1 MNGGQD
7 LGGMQGFGPVTEEPN
22 EPNFHADWESRAMA
36 MVVALGALGQWNIDQ
51 SRHARES
58 LNPADYLT
66 FPYYKIW
73 VEGIEA
79 LMLKRDL
86 VKTEELATG
95 KQVASPPPDL
105 PPALPKDKVWNAL
118 HALGGAADRP
128 KTSKPAFA
136 LGDTIKTIADH
147 PAGHTRLPRYGRG
160 KTGTITKI
168 LGHHVFPDSAG
179 NDLGEDP
186 KWLYQ
191 VRFSAKELWGKD
203 ANPKDSVTLDLWE
216 PHCVKT

>member
-22 EPNFHADWESRAMA
+22 EPKFHADWESRAMA

-66 FPYYKIW
+66 FPYYQIW
-73 VEGIEA
+73 VEGVQA
-79 LMLKRDL
+79 LMLKRHL
-86 VKTEELATG
+86 IQPEELTSG
-95 KQVASPPPDL
+95 NQVAPPPSGL
-105 PPALPKDKVWNAL
+105 PAALPKDKVWDAL

-128 KTSKPAFA
+128 AQTQPSFA
-136 LGDTIKTIADH
+136 VGDTIKTIADH
-147 PAGHTRLPRYGRG
+147 PTGHTRLPRYARA
-160 KTGTITKI
+160 KTGTISKV

-179 NDLGEDP
+179 NDLGDDP

-191 VRFSAKELWGKD
+191 VCFTANELWGNS
-203 ANPKDSVTLDLWE
+203 ANPRDNVTLDLWE

>member
-7 LGGMQGFGPVTEEPN
+7 LGGMQGFGPVREEPN

-73 VEGIEA
+73 VDGVEA

-86 VKTEELATG
+86 LTPEELATG
-95 KQVASPPPDL
+95 
-105 PPALPKDKVWNAL
+105 
-118 HALGGAADRP
+118 
-128 KTSKPAFA
+128 
-136 LGDTIKTIADH
+136 
-147 PAGHTRLPRYGRG
+147 
-160 KTGTITKI
+160 
-168 LGHHVFPDSAG
+168 
-179 NDLGEDP
+179 
-186 KWLYQ
+186 
-191 VRFSAKELWGKD
+191 
-203 ANPKDSVTLDLWE
+203 
-216 PHCVKT
+216 